1 MSDFG
6 VRINKVS
13 HTFDQDEQSRG
24 NWSRKQISKDNVGK
38 SRFLSGI
45 PRLGQVPSVNRQSGG
60 DEAKRIGLVGRLHLS
75 ICGRVGGRGR
85 ICIKHLYCC
94 PSQPF
99 CCGACSADLPVI
111 ASLELFLKE
120 RHTSN
125 SKTGMGDL
133 DTPNSKTGNG

>member
-1 MSDFG
+1 MG
-6 VRINKVS
+6 RG
-13 HTFDQDEQSRG
+13 RG

-45 PRLGQVPSVNRQSGG
+45 PKLGQVPSVNRQSGG

-111 ASLELFLKE
+111 ASLGLFLKE
-120 RHTSN
+120 RHT
-125 SKTGMGDL
+125 KLKDRDGCHL
-133 DTPNSKTGNG
+133 DTPNPKTGEGKIPKDSNSN

>member
-13 HTFDQDEQSRG
+13 HTFDQDEQGRG
-24 NWSRKQISKDNVGK
+24 NWSRKQISKDNDGI

-45 PRLGQVPSVNRQSGG
+45 PKLEQVPSVNRQSGG

-94 PSQPF
+94 
-99 CCGACSADLPVI
+99 GACCADLPVI
-111 ASLELFLKE
+111 ASLELHLE
-120 RHTSN
+120 ES
-125 SKTGMGDL
+125 
-133 DTPNSKTGNG
+133 DTKL

>member
-1 MSDFG
+1 MESLG
-6 VRINKVS
+6 
-13 HTFDQDEQSRG
+13 
-24 NWSRKQISKDNVGK
+24 
-38 SRFLSGI
+38 FLSGI
-45 PRLGQVPSVNRQSGG
+45 PKLEQVPSVNRQSGG

-111 ASLELFLKE
+111 ASLGLFLKE
-120 RHTSN
+120 RHT
-125 SKTGMGDL
+125 KLKDRVG
-133 DTPNSKTGNG
+133 

>member
-1 MSDFG
+1 M
-6 VRINKVS
+6 
-13 HTFDQDEQSRG
+13 
-24 NWSRKQISKDNVGK
+24 

-45 PRLGQVPSVNRQSGG
+45 PKLEQVPSVNRQSGGDEDPKTIPKLVQVPSVNRQSVGDEDPKTIPKLEQVPSVNRQSGG

-85 ICIKHLYCC
+85 ICIKHLYCW

-111 ASLELFLKE
+111 ASLGLFLKE
-120 RHTSN
+120 RHT
-125 SKTGMGDL
+125 KLKDRDG
-133 DTPNSKTGNG
+133 

>member
-24 NWSRKQISKDNVGK
+24 NWSRKQINKDNVGK

-45 PRLGQVPSVNRQSGG
+45 PKLEQVPSVNRQSGG

-111 ASLELFLKE
+111 ASLGLFLKE
-120 RHTSN
+120 RHT
-125 SKTGMGDL
+125 KFKDRGG
-133 DTPNSKTGNG
+133 